1 MSPLDTIAAIFFWL
15 FLFLLIYVYAGYGW
29 LLGALAAILSE
40 KKHKKSLDDEVTLPF
55 ITLPLTVYNEE
66 SKIAARLDDL
76 LAQDYPSDRLQIL
89 IASDGSDDGTEPII
103 QAYAEKHACIR
114 LIQSGGRLGK
124 SGTQNLAIGTIAHGI
139 VVLTDA
145 DTRFEVD
152 YLRHIGEAFLIPE
165 VGCVT
170 ANLQFKDVGGG
181 VSQSQGYYWSYE
193 LKLRKLESRL
203 GLLAVC
209 SGQAMAFRKDYFVE
223 LPLNV
228 GDDCIIPLD
237 TVLQNA
243 KIKHVEKAIAYDIM
257 EHESRREFH
266 TRVRMTL
273 RNWVGT
279 WLRPNLL
286 NPFRHPGY
294 AFTLWSHKLLRWLGG
309 PALFALLILSLW
321 LGLRIDAYLPAAIV
335 ALLFCLAGM
344 IGWRLEGREHNIP
357 VVGAVFSFFLAN
369 TGFSIGLWKALRG
382 QQIVVYQSGV
392 SSPHKFP
399 NPSTQKKG

>member
-1 MSPLDTIAAIFFWL
+1 MSMLDTITVVLFWL
-15 FLFLLIYVYAGYGW
+15 LLFLLIYVYAGYGW
-29 LLGALAAILSE
+29 LLGALVAILPE
-40 KKHKKSLDDEVTLPF
+40 KKRMKFPDDKVTLPF
-55 ITLPLTVYNEE
+55 ITLLLTVYNEE
-66 SKIAARLDDL
+66 GKIAARLDNL

-89 IASDGSDDGTEPII
+89 IASDGSDDGTEPIL
-103 QAYAEKHACIR
+103 QEYADKHTCIR
-114 LIQSGGRLGK
+114 LIQSSGRLGK
-124 SGTQNLAIGTIAHGI
+124 SGTQNLAIDSIEHGI
-139 VVLTDA
+139 VALTDA

-170 ANLQFKDVGGG
+170 ANLLFKDVGGG

-237 TVLQNA
+237 CVLQSA
-243 KIKHVEKAIAYDIM
+243 KVQHVDKAIAYDIM

-279 WLRPNLL
+279 WLRPSLL

-309 PALFALLILSLW
+309 PMLFALLASSLW
-321 LGLRIDAYLPAAIV
+321 LGLRFDGYFPAAVGAI
-335 ALLFCLAGM
+335 LFGAAGI
-344 IGWRLEGREHNIP
+344 IGWRLEGREHPIP
-357 VVGAVFSFFLAN
+357 VAGTIFSFFLAN
-369 TGFSIGLWKALRG
+369 TGFTIGLWKVFRG
-382 QQIVVYQSGV
+382 QQIVVYQSGI
-392 SSPHKFP
+392 SSQ
-399 NPSTQKKG
+399 QK